1 MSKITKQQMIEYLD
15 KMICDYK
22 IILEENTKMDSYTR
36 AFMEN
41 EMNILET
48 ILLEIGINNA
58 H

>member
-15 KMICDYK
+15 RMVCDYK
-22 IILEENTKMDSYTR
+22 LILEENKKMDAYTR

-41 EMNILET
+41 EMVILEA